1 MSVRTGGASGT
12 EPCQPVDT
20 ENSPHVTVATV
31 GAVSAEPAVIPGTV
45 ADLGLWVYVEEG
57 TLLVVAGVKSGVEV
71 TLRHLTHVVL
81 VEELTLV
88 PLLTQPPQPVLA
100 DNSLVAPD
108 MSEGTGSSSLT
119 GRPHVELAHGGPAL
133 VHPREGEGLGPELL
147 GQGHLEVEGDVLH
160 WGHQQL
166 HLEVRVTF

>member
-31 GAVSAEPAVIPGTV
+31 GAVSAEPAVIPRTV

-100 DNSLVAPD
+100 DDGLVTPDVSVGAPHVFGATGLD
-108 MSEGTGSSSLT
+108 VEVAHWRPGLVHASEGQPPTSGLTEKTSS
-119 GRPHVELAHGGPAL
+119 
-133 VHPREGEGLGPELL
+133 
-147 GQGHLEVEGDVLH
+147 
-160 WGHQQL
+160 
-166 HLEVRVTF
+166 